1 MSVTF
6 DFQIVSTDIPGMSLV
21 IAQNEDAFSFVTDEL
36 DLNTLPDGSAPLSDS
51 QMALRHSVTLTLSSS
66 LQTLRMPIFV
76 PLLCDLRPLSGA
88 LFSYVPL
95 IQFLCLKI

>member
-51 QMALRHSVTLTLSSS
+51 HVVEFIADAENAH
-66 LQTLRMPIFV
+66 
-76 PLLCDLRPLSGA
+76 LCSA
-88 LFSYVPL
+88 VV
-95 IQFLCLKI
+95 

>member
-51 QMALRHSVTLTLSSS
+51 HVVEFIADAENAHLCSALV
-66 LQTLRMPIFV
+66 
-76 PLLCDLRPLSGA
+76 
-88 LFSYVPL
+88 
-95 IQFLCLKI
+95 

>member
-51 QMALRHSVTLTLSSS
+51 HIVEFIADAENAHLCSALV
-66 LQTLRMPIFV
+66 
-76 PLLCDLRPLSGA
+76 
-88 LFSYVPL
+88 
-95 IQFLCLKI
+95 

>member
-21 IAQNEDAFSFVTDEL
+21 MSMNEDAFSFVTDEL

-51 QMALRHSVTLTLSSS
+51 NVVGFIADAENAHLCSS
-66 LQTLRMPIFV
+66 RI
-76 PLLCDLRPLSGA
+76 
-88 LFSYVPL
+88 
-95 IQFLCLKI
+95 